1 MLYLKARLSMSV
13 VLHWGLEHRYH
24 NLRVQNPP
32 KPPKIDPN
40 RRFPANMPKSY
51 NGSIS
56 KTLSPIK
63 L

>member
-1 MLYLKARLSMSV
+1 MNV

-24 NLRVQNPP
+24 NFRVQNPL

-40 RRFPANMPKSY
+40 RRFPTNMPKSY

-56 KTLSPIK
+56 KTWSPIK